1 MPDPV
6 VVSMRPALYT
16 DNTGQKWAIAGST
29 WVAVPED
36 ATLSSI
42 DNFIVYEPFK
52 PTKPSLVS
60 QSWVVKGSKG
70 NDYTVSVTDGIWSCT
85 CAGFGF
91 RRKCRHITE
100 VKDASR

>member
-1 MPDPV
+1 MVDPV
-6 VVSMRPALYT
+6 VVNMRPALYT
-16 DNTGQKWAIAGST
+16 DRTGQKWAIAGAT

-52 PTKPSLVS
+52 PAKPTLVS
-60 QSWVVKGSKG
+60 QSWAVKGSKG
-70 NDYTVSVTDGIWSCT
+70 NEYKVSVTDGVWSCT

-91 RRKCRHITE
+91 RRKCRHIQE
-100 VKDASR
+100 IKDASG